1 MSLVV
6 FLLGHTGR
14 NIFSGHGKEDV
25 VVQSQVR
32 ETMACLVA
40 PVHQGFVLQRVCY
53 THQHIHHLRPAQLRT
68 QVHEQASRRTF
79 SIERNH
85 ASFVSR
91 IDSLVFRKRV
101 TTDSCWASETTSIW
115 LVIPRVLVI
124 SHASVKYFSAVHGG
138 IAMINKVLWQCY
150 NVGVEITEISSVLN
164 DAN

>member
-1 MSLVV
+1 MTPIVEQSLPI
-6 FLLGHTGR
+6 
-14 NIFSGHGKEDV
+14 NISIIFDRRSFERR
-25 VVQSQVR
+25 S
-32 ETMACLVA
+32 MN
-40 PVHQGFVLQRVCY
+40 
-53 THQHIHHLRPAQLRT
+53 
-68 QVHEQASRRTF
+68 QASRRTF

-124 SHASVKYFSAVHGG
+124 SHASVKYFSAVNGG